1 MSEDNTPD
9 PQLTYE
15 PVEVALVHEHRI
27 LVRGP
32 YNTCFVPRA
41 KRLNGQWDRTNE
53 FWVFP
58 GEREAEV
65 RELCATWFGTDGS
78 APPDLVDV
86 RLVFH
91 RSYAQDAPEAT
102 IFGRVIANTR
112 GRGATIRVGE
122 GVAFIEGD
130 AFSEAV
136 GTGRRIVIAAGSR
149 VQLAAVPRA
158 LAESVSL
165 PGVTVSIID
174 RLPPWGDRCSQQNEP
189 GLPSTQEPST
199 SEPVTDGRSREASTG
214 GHA

>member
-32 YNTCFVPRA
+32 YNTCFVRRA

-53 FWVFP
+53 FWIFP
-58 GEREAEV
+58 SEREVEV

-78 APPDLVDV
+78 APPDLVDLH
-86 RLVFH
+86 LVFH
-91 RSYAQDAPEAT
+91 LSYAQDAPEAT
-102 IFGRVIANTR
+102 IFGRVIANNR

-122 GVAFIEGD
+122 GVVFIEGG

-136 GTGRRIVIAAGSR
+136 GTGRRIVVPAGSQVR
-149 VQLAAVPRA
+149 MSAVPRA
-158 LAESVSL
+158 LAEEQAL
-165 PGVTVSIID
+165 PGIEVLVIERSTPVE
-174 RLPPWGDRCSQQNEP
+174 CSSP
-189 GLPSTQEPST
+189 G
-199 SEPVTDGRSREASTG
+199 
-214 GHA
+214 